1 MAAPY
6 DLNDDSV
13 VVIIGS
19 GAGGGTLG
27 NELAQKG
34 IDVVILE
41 AGNRIEHEEF
51 INDEWESFAQLAWL
65 DNRTTGGGW
74 RVSKDFP
81 NLPAWI
87 VKAVGGTTTHWAGA
101 SLRFQEHEFK
111 TLTHYGKVEGANL
124 LDWPITL
131 ADLEPYYAKA
141 EDKMGVTRTNGI
153 EGLPGNN
160 NFKILKAGADK
171 LGYKECHTGN
181 MAINSAPRDDRNS
194 CQQTGFCFQ
203 GCKWGAKWSTLY
215 TEIPKGE
222 ATGKLEVRPNSH
234 VVKIEHDKS
243 GKVTAVVY
251 ADKDGNLKS
260 QKARIVC
267 VAGNSIES
275 PRLLLNSHSS
285 MFPDGLANS
294 SGQVGKNYMRHTT
307 GSVYAVF
314 EKPVH
319 MYRGTTMAGI
329 IRDEARHD
337 PSRGFVGGYELET
350 LSLGIPFMAA
360 FLDPGGWGRSFTS
373 AMDQYANMAGLW
385 IVGEDMPQ
393 EQNAVKLHGELKD
406 KYGMPIPDVWF
417 TDHPN
422 DEAMRNHAYSQGMA
436 LYEAVGAT
444 RAFPTPPYP
453 STHNLG
459 TNRMSEKPQD
469 GVVNKHGQTHD
480 IKNLFVSDGSQFT
493 TGAAENPTLTIVTL
507 AIRQADYIAEQ
518 MGGRCDLTILPGGAG
533 ARAGSPARLPPRLF
547 TEVGTTSLRD
557 GLGPCEPASVAERGE
572 RLGAFLGLVDDAA
585 DAHGRRGVGARSCG
599 DRHRIAAP
607 DEAVAKPGGDP
618 KHRQGEVAQD
628 HGGQGEAPD
637 MPVKGLAQKDF
648 AAIPGG
654 DKQPEG

>member
-6 DLNDDSV
+6 ALDDDGV

-41 AGNRIEHEEF
+41 AGKRIEYEDF
-51 INDEWESFAQLAWL
+51 INDEWDSFSQLAWL
-65 DNRTTGGGW
+65 DNRTTSGDW

-111 TLTHYGKVEGANL
+111 AKTTYGDIEGANL

-153 EGLPGNN
+153 PGLPGNN
-160 NFKILKAGADK
+160 NFKVFEAGAK
-171 LGYKECHTGN
+171 ALGYKEVHTGR
-181 MAINSAPRDDRNS
+181 MAINSEYRDDRNA

-222 ATGKLEVRPNSH
+222 QTGKLEVRPECM
-234 VVKIEHDKS
+234 VLMIEHDDA
-243 GKVTAVVY
+243 GKVTGVVY
-251 ADKDGNLKS
+251 ADKDGNQQR
-260 QKARIVC
+260 QKARAVC

-275 PRLLLNSHSS
+275 PRILLNSASN

-294 SGQVGKNYMRHTT
+294 SGQVGRNYMRHTT

-314 EKPVH
+314 DKPVH
-319 MYRGTTMAGI
+319 FYRGTIMAGI
-329 IRDEARHD
+329 MQDEARND

-350 LSLGIPFMAA
+350 LSLGLPFMAA

-373 AMDQYANMAGLW
+373 ALDSYDHLAGLW

-393 EQNAVKLHGELKD
+393 EKNRITLHKELKD
-406 KYGMPIPDVWF
+406 AHGLPVPDVYF
-417 TDHPN
+417 DDHPN
-422 DEAMRNHAYSQGMA
+422 DTAMRNHAFKQGAAM
-436 LYEAVGAT
+436 YEAVGAIRT
-444 RAFPTPPYP
+444 FPTPPYP

-459 TNRMSEKPQD
+459 TNRMSEKASD
-469 GVVNKHGQTHD
+469 GVVNKWGQTHD
-480 IKNLFVSDGSQFT
+480 IANLFVSDGSQFT
-493 TGAAENPTLTIVTL
+493 TGATENPTLTIVSL

-518 MGGRCDLTILPGGAG
+518 LGSGTI
-533 ARAGSPARLPPRLF
+533 
-547 TEVGTTSLRD
+547 
-557 GLGPCEPASVAERGE
+557 
-572 RLGAFLGLVDDAA
+572 
-585 DAHGRRGVGARSCG
+585 
-599 DRHRIAAP
+599 
-607 DEAVAKPGGDP
+607 
-618 KHRQGEVAQD
+618 
-628 HGGQGEAPD
+628 
-637 MPVKGLAQKDF
+637 
-648 AAIPGG
+648 
-654 DKQPEG
+654 